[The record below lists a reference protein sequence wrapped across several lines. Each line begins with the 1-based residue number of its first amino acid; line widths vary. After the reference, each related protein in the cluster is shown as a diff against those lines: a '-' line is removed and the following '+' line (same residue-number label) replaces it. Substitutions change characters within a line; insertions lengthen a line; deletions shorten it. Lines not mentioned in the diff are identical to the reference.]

1 MIVKFVVTH
10 FERGGSTCLWQRKRK
25 KTCNTTILFGK
36 KSDVKKTGKA
46 ATVI

>member
-1 MIVKFVVTH
+1 MFMAK
-10 FERGGSTCLWQRKRK
+10 KAKK